1 MKWPAS
7 TDEQAMQLVQS
18 RADHAAFAQLVR
30 RWEGPV
36 RRLCIRMTG
45 DEHRGEDLAQEAFAK
60 VFANRQ
66 QYVPGK
72 KFSTWLWRIALN
84 VCFEE
89 GRRTRGRGEVEIGD
103 DAAVEE
109 VGPVEKASAGERVAM
124 VRAALAK
131 LPQTHRVVVV
141 LREYENMTCR
151 EIAEVLEIPEGTVKW
166 RMADALTKLSHHLR
180 VLSDDESEANQNE
193 PPTRSAVDGI
203 PVRRD

>member
-18 RADHAAFAQLVR
+18 RADHGAFAQLVR

-84 VCFEE
+84 LCFEE
-89 GRRTRGRGEVEIGD
+89 GRRRREQSELGD

-109 VGPVEKASAGERVAM
+109 VGPVEKASAGERAAI

-193 PPTRSAVDGI
+193 SPRRSAVDGV

>member
-1 MKWPAS
+1 MIWPAS

-66 QYVPGK
+66 QFAVGK

-89 GRRTRGRGEVEIGD
+89 GATGEAARGSGDRRRRRGRGER
-103 DAAVEE
+103 
-109 VGPVEKASAGERVAM
+109 AG
-124 VRAALAK
+124 
-131 LPQTHRVVVV
+131 
-141 LREYENMTCR
+141 
-151 EIAEVLEIPEGTVKW
+151 
-166 RMADALTKLSHHLR
+166 
-180 VLSDDESEANQNE
+180 
-193 PPTRSAVDGI
+193 
-203 PVRRD
+203 